1 MDRFDK
7 NFGVS
12 KNSESSSENSV
23 KIENFEVMRGNLVGQ
38 VEQRARLDA
47 FREVSR
53 REMPICE
60 KYSYFDHAAVAP
72 LTQSAGKAIQK
83 WVGEA
88 MRDGDAV
95 WMEWAAFLTK
105 CRELAAQLIAAST
118 DEIALIPNTTL
129 GIHYIAAGIA
139 WKPGDAVLAIANEFP
154 SNLLA
159 WKQLAQ
165 IGVEVSIYEPEN
177 DGRIDLERLLA
188 MITPATKLVAVSW
201 VGFSSGY
208 RINPGELAAELH
220 RRGVL
225 LLLDS
230 IQGLGVFD
238 LNVQRDGVDFAV
250 ADGHKWMLGP
260 EGAGILYIRREHLDW
275 LRPVGVGWNSVRNSF
290 TFSATELDWRESAAR
305 YEGGSHSMVGFAG
318 LSSSL
323 AWMQKMRDA
332 YGERIWEE
340 SVLDNTQRAVTA
352 LREAGAT
359 LQWPSRL
366 EQRSGIVS
374 FSWRDEDPQRVRQ
387 RCLKDHVVLSCRLGR
402 LRISPHG
409 YNNGEDIER
418 LIQSLRKESFQ

>member
-12 KNSESSSENSV
+12 QKGESSSEASV
-23 KIENFEVMRGNLVGQ
+23 NLGKFEVSEGNLTGRR
-38 VEQRARLDA
+38 ESMARLDA
-47 FREVSR
+47 FRQASR

-60 KYSYFDHAAVAP
+60 KYAYFDHAAVAP
-72 LTQSAGKAIQK
+72 LPQAAGEAIQK

-88 MRDGDAV
+88 MWDGDVV
-95 WMEWAAFLTK
+95 WMQWASQLTS
-105 CRELAAQLIAAST
+105 CRELAARLIAAST

-129 GIHYIAAGIA
+129 GIHYIAAGIP
-139 WKPGDAVLAIANEFP
+139 WKPGDGVLAVANEFP

-159 WKQLAQ
+159 WKQLSQ
-165 IGVEVSIYEPEN
+165 IGVDVSIYQPES

-188 MITPATKLVAVSW
+188 MVTPATKLVAVSW

-208 RINPGELAAELH
+208 RINPGELAVELH

-260 EGAGILYIRREHLDW
+260 EGAGVLYIRREHLEW

-305 YEGGSHSMVGFAG
+305 YEGGSHSMVGFVG

-323 AWMQKMRDA
+323 AWMQRMREA
-332 YGERIWEE
+332 FGERIWEE
-340 SVLDNTQRAVTA
+340 SVLDNTQWAVNA

-359 LQWPSRL
+359 VQWPSRI
-366 EQRSGIVS
+366 EQQSGIVS
-374 FSWRDEDPQRVRQ
+374 FSWRDEDPQMVRQ
-387 RCLKDHVVLSCRLGR
+387 RCLKDRVVLSCRLGR

-409 YNNGEDIER
+409 YNNRDDVER
-418 LIQSLRKESFQ
+418 LIQSLRK

>member
-1 MDRFDK
+1 MDRSDK
-7 NFGVS
+7 DFGVS
-12 KNSESSSENSV
+12 KNAESASV
-23 KIENFEVMRGNLVGQ
+23 AVGNLADSEFFGGQ
-38 VEQRARLDA
+38 MARHHEKPARLDA
-47 FREVSR
+47 FRQTSR
-53 REMPICE
+53 RDMPICE
-60 KYSYFDHAAVAP
+60 KYAYFDHAAVAP
-72 LTQSAGKAIQK
+72 LTRPAGEAIQK

-88 MRDGDAV
+88 MQDGDAV
-95 WMEWAAFLTK
+95 WMQWASQLTA
-105 CRELAAQLIAAST
+105 CRELAARLTAAST

-129 GIHYIAAGIA
+129 GIHYIAAGIP
-139 WKPGDAVLAIANEFP
+139 WKAGDGVLAVANEFP

-165 IGVEVSIYEPEN
+165 LGVDVSIYQPES

-188 MITPATKLVAVSW
+188 MVTPATKLVAVSW
-201 VGFSSGY
+201 VGFSSGF

-260 EGAGILYIRREHLDW
+260 EGAGILYIRREHLEW

-323 AWMQKMRDA
+323 AWMQKLRDTF
-332 YGERIWEE
+332 GERIWEE
-340 SVLDNTQRAVTA
+340 SVLDNTQWAVNA

-359 LQWPSRL
+359 VQWPNQV

-374 FSWRDEDPQRVRQ
+374 FSWRDQDPQVVRQ
-387 RCLKDHVVLSCRLGR
+387 RCLKDRVVLSCRLGR

-409 YNNGEDIER
+409 YNNRDDIER
-418 LIQSLRKESFQ
+418 LIESLGK

>member
-1 MDRFDK
+1 MDRSDK
-7 NFGVS
+7 NFGESHNDESSLESAV
-12 KNSESSSENSV
+12 KLGNSEV
-23 KIENFEVMRGNLVGQ
+23 LRGNLAAPT
-38 VEQRARLDA
+38 EKLARLDA
-47 FREVSR
+47 FRQASR
-53 REMPICE
+53 QEMPICE
-60 KYSYFDHAAVAP
+60 KYAYFDHAAVAP
-72 LTQSAGKAIQK
+72 LTQAAGEAIQN

-88 MRDGDAV
+88 MQDGDAV
-95 WMEWAAFLTK
+95 WMQWASQLTR
-105 CRELAAQLIAAST
+105 CRELAAQLITAST

-129 GIHYIAAGIA
+129 GIHYIAAGIP
-139 WKPGDAVLAIANEFP
+139 WKPGDGVLAVANEFP

-165 IGVEVSIYEPEN
+165 LGVDVSIYQPES

-188 MITPATKLVAVSW
+188 MVTPATKLVAVSW
-201 VGFSSGY
+201 VGFSSGF

-260 EGAGILYIRREHLDW
+260 EGAGILYIRREHLEW

-323 AWMQKMRDA
+323 AWMQRMRDA
-332 YGERIWEE
+332 FGERIWEE
-340 SVLDNTQRAVTA
+340 SVLDNTQWAVTA

-359 LQWPSRL
+359 VQRPGRI
-366 EQRSGIVS
+366 EQQSGIVS
-374 FSWRDEDPQRVRQ
+374 FSWRDEDPQIVRQ
-387 RCLKDHVVLSCRLGR
+387 RCLKDRVVLSCRLGR

-409 YNNGEDIER
+409 YNNRDDIGR
-418 LIQSLRKESFQ
+418 LIESLSK